1 LHERKTHLT
10 KELRRLYD
18 DPIAKLRK
26 ADEGARKKSLT
37 AQVSVSGTGTSLT
50 SSMLKYETLER
61 SSVTAPMSKRTI
73 MRG

>member
-1 LHERKTHLT
+1 MT
-10 KELRRLYD
+10 KDCAASMTTRLPNSAKPTKAPARRASPRRCL
-18 DPIAKLRK
+18 
-26 ADEGARKKSLT
+26 
-37 AQVSVSGTGTSLT
+37 SGTGTSLT